1 MSGWLITNH
10 SASITLSSVTKRRK
24 INRKRQKFKTPWC
37 SIKGMHKKDWLYSRN
52 FDIHLIQS
60 LFRLIFLILKKGKE
74 ANCDIKEPFTHKKK
88 KFWIPLQHIFIVFY
102 INVLSTELF
111 DYWPMSRIFQI
122 KNVFCENSP

>member
-37 SIKGMHKKDWLYSRN
+37 SIKGMHKKDWFDSRN

-74 ANCDIKEPFTHKKK
+74 AIYDLKEPFTPNA
-88 KFWIPLQHIFIVFY
+88 FFIHCFLHFHWFSICKLIRQMY
-102 INVLSTELF
+102 LTIVLAYF
-111 DYWPMSRIFQI
+111 AMSRA
-122 KNVFCENSP
+122 